1 MKVIV
6 AAPYIYKKNWPEFTK
21 NRTGF
26 GIMVNDI
33 LESISEIADACFI
46 SLVITKGHGNVL
58 KHTWFDVLIHAKLKD
73 WIKGF
78 KYFFRYNQSLFNR
91 IKYFYYALNS
101 GAIRY
106 SIRTFRPDVVH
117 IHGIGM
123 QTMPFIDICEEEKI
137 PYVVTLHGLIGLN
150 DSVLANQWDK
160 DLEKSF
166 LFDVEKKDIS
176 VTVISTGMKRR
187 LEECYLHH
195 EAKNITVIC
204 NGTRISDE
212 KKVSALKDIDL
223 KKEFGLNNEKI
234 VVVIGSICERKNQV
248 QVVRALATGG
258 VSIPCHVFLCGV
270 DTIKGCVQ
278 KVIEETGLSD
288 RIHLLGF
295 LSKEKLRQVLDQA
308 DLNVVASKDE
318 GFGLSIVEAAAHGVP
333 TVTFSDLD
341 AISDLY
347 DEKSMITITSR
358 EDIALAKGIDAALSK
373 KWDKE
378 WIKKNVDRFSLD
390 NMAMKYKAEYEKIL
404 LQNGKFFFD

>member
-1 MKVIV
+1 MKVV
-6 AAPYIYKKNWPEFTK
+6 VCAPYIYKKNWPEFTK

-33 LESISEIADACFI
+33 YESVSKDVETYLLSI
-46 SLVITKGHGNVL
+46 VITKGHGNVL
-58 KHTWFDVLIHAKLKD
+58 RHTWVDVFKHAKLKD

-78 KYFFRYNQSLFNR
+78 KYFFGYKQRLFNR
-91 IKYFYYALNS
+91 VKYFYYALNS
-101 GAIRY
+101 G
-106 SIRTFRPDVVH
+106 SIRNSVRRLKPDVVH

-123 QTMPFIDICEEEKI
+123 QIKPFIDVCEEENV
-137 PYVVTLHGLIGLN
+137 PYIVTLHGLISF
-150 DSVLANQWDK
+150 DESVHSPLWDK
-160 DLEKSF
+160 DMERTF
-166 LFDVEKKDIS
+166 LIVADERRIP

-187 LEECYLHH
+187 IEETYLHH
-195 EAKNITVIC
+195 EANNITVIC
-204 NGTRISDE
+204 NGIKTSNDENFYIS
-212 KKVSALKDIDL
+212 KKIDL
-223 KKEFGLNNEKI
+223 RKEYSLANEKI
-234 VVVIGSICERKNQV
+234 VVVVGSICERKNQV
-248 QVVRALATGG
+248 QIVKAMATGT

-270 DTIKGCVQ
+270 DMTDGCLQ

-295 LSKEKLRQVLDQA
+295 LSREEVSQVLNQA

-341 AISDLY
+341 AIPDLY
-347 DEKSMITITSR
+347 DEKSMITITPR
-358 EDIALAKGIDAALSK
+358 DDIALAKGIDVALSK
-373 KWDKE
+373 IWDKE

-390 NMAMKYKAEYEKIL
+390 NMAMKYKAEYEKVL